1 MSFKYSLIFDT
12 LSMMGQ
18 DVFEKPQEIL
28 EAVSAA
34 GFDGVDIGG
43 DRVDPKKLRK
53 IADIARSLGLQ
64 IPAILGAWAA
74 WHAGEER
81 DLASSDEGVRMK
93 AVNYAKECVD
103 KAVDLGAEVF
113 EICVA
118 PGVNTYPIC
127 KVPIRVLKQNF
138 IKSAIELCR
147 YATDRNVTIVLE
159 PINRFEGYPGFMNSV
174 VDAVKVLNMIG
185 ASNLGVLGDL
195 FHMNIEDVSICD
207 AIRAAG
213 KNLKHIHL
221 ADSNRQVPGT
231 GHIDFKAIIRTLTEI
246 DFSGYMSLDCLPPG
260 PDLKTFLESSIGYM
274 KTMEKAIDLQKRM
287 VDILNCGS
295 G

>member
-1 MSFKYSLIFDT
+1 MGFKYSVIFDT

-28 EAVSAA
+28 ETVNAA

-43 DRVDPKKLRK
+43 DRVAPKKLRE
-53 IADIARSLGLQ
+53 IADIAGSFGLK

-81 DLASSDEGVRMK
+81 DLASSDDGVRMK

-138 IKSAIELCR
+138 TKSAVEVCR
-147 YATDRNVTIVLE
+147 YAAECNITIILE
-159 PINRFEGYPGFMNSV
+159 PINRFEGYPGFMNSL
-174 VDAVKVLNMIG
+174 VDAVKMLNTID

-207 AIRAAG
+207 AIRVAG
-213 KNLKHIHL
+213 KKLRHIHL
-221 ADSNRQVPGT
+221 ADSHRQIPGT

-246 DFSGYMSLDCLPPG
+246 NFTGYLSLDCLPPG
-260 PDLKTFLESSIGYM
+260 PDLKTFLERSLGYM
-274 KTMEKAIDLQKRM
+274 KEMEKAVELQRK
-287 VDILNCGS
+287 IYGI
-295 G
+295 